1 MIAAMTKQTQAVE
14 IHASVAGPNLYR
26 GHGFH
31 SWPAQYPRSTHMPRT
46 SHDHHVI
53 ADFPITLGDVPLRG
67 SGELRRLL
75 AHLLVTLLLAVCVG
89 ALGGLMFVGTP
100 SAPADGGAPRIPAV
114 AWPTATNLAGNL
126 Q

>member
-1 MIAAMTKQTQAVE
+1 
-14 IHASVAGPNLYR
+14 
-26 GHGFH
+26 
-31 SWPAQYPRSTHMPRT
+31 MPRT
-46 SHDHHVI
+46 SHSDHVI

-89 ALGGLMFVGTP
+89 VLGGLMFVGPMTP
-100 SAPADGGAPRIPAV
+100 SAPAEGGAPRIPAM

-126 Q
+126 GVDGRHDRAPERKR